1 MADVAKSTTPGAR
14 PYLKSVH
21 EISEPE
27 QIELAI
33 RKCFQES
40 QLSVS
45 SHGKQIAILR
55 ALQRKCREQKLQSQ
69 FNELFCKLV
78 NKVLPIKRNEP
89 VGDRIVK
96 FISSFVNSINP
107 ESEDDNANVDK
118 QDEKMY
124 NKFIDRLA
132 RHLLNGLEANNKN
145 VRYRACHILSHLMNN
160 MTSIDTDLYEALS
173 EGLLARIYDKE
184 PHIRIKA
191 ITTLASFQ
199 EPDGSQELSNAAMKI
214 RYVMQNDTNPE
225 VRRAC
230 LRQIEK
236 TRHTEPYIFERARDT
251 NSVNRRLLYS
261 KVLPDFKD
269 FRRIDYKAREQLLKW
284 GLKDREE
291 SVKKAAIKWLTENW
305 MQTLNNDVMELLER
319 LKVTKSEIAET
330 AVRVFL
336 DNRQDVVAKITFDEQ
351 IMRALTPETSLLL
364 RVYYQHCNDT
374 NKITQIEK
382 YFPEAAQFADILSGY
397 FAKRK
402 EILIVLN
409 QQKPLLEAESSVDMT
424 ELDDLDFILR
434 QLLIVASEYDYSDEF
449 GRSRMLNTLR
459 AVLTGDHLSDNLI
472 EVLML
477 CIHKLSISERD
488 FTQMIVEIIND
499 LKDSAYEKQNTLE
512 EGIVGQSSRVED
524 DLAANY
530 DEDDDDDEN
539 SFHSARD
546 LSRSLIDSA
555 NRSMQQELKQVA
567 ELSPEN
573 LIECLTIARRM
584 LELVNKP
591 LKDNIT
597 LMSILDSLIRPSIRR
612 SETEIRKLGLICLGL
627 CCILDKELAA
637 DSIFICAI
645 FVTKSNEESLVVT
658 GIKVISDLLA
668 VHGISVLELETA
680 NSVDAIAIA
689 RLFYRT
695 LRDSNRKEAQ
705 ATSGEA
711 LYKLFLCGVI
721 TDDELFE
728 TTLLS
733 YFNPAINDNEQ
744 LKQCFSFCIPVY
756 AFSHE
761 SHQERIARVT
771 CDTLFRLFSGW
782 GEMTEADC
790 ASSITPQSIVQQ
802 LMYWTDP
809 YRVVNKSP
817 GEAASSSVQV
827 EVGLQLLS
835 LLEKLEYSGVTKP
848 FFKAIMTS
856 LPRLTFTEQCDVAK
870 LEQLYTS
877 MEQLEGVLEKPL
889 KDQPS
894 RNAYS
899 RFAEYVLECLE
910 KANGQTERHDEQ
922 KGEQGEENEVM
933 DKEEEELKEP
943 AFELPAVSEKELSD
957 EPAFEPVTN
966 STSDEE
972 YPALHQVS
980 ASPETREE
988 AEKKSSRPKSK
999 ISAKKTKKTKKIKV
1013 APLPDEEKEPKK
1025 TASESKIK
1033 KPRHKK
1039 RVKSEDGGLI
1049 GKKVK
1054 GESSRKSQSK
1064 KKKRSQSFSDSED
1077 DNPAATLP
1085 LKEENEDE
1093 VGDTSAI
1100 VLVSDD
1106 D

>member
-1 MADVAKSTTPGAR
+1 MADVAKNTTSGVR
-14 PYLKSVH
+14 SYLKSVH

-27 QIELAI
+27 QIEIAI

-45 SHGKQIAILR
+45 SHGKQIAILK
-55 ALQRKCREQKLQSQ
+55 ALQLKCREQRLQSQ

-96 FISSFVNSINP
+96 FISSFVSSINP
-107 ESEDDNANVDK
+107 ESEDDNAKVDK
-118 QDEKMY
+118 QDERMY
-124 NKFIDRLA
+124 NQFIDRLA

-160 MTSIDTDLYEALS
+160 MTSIDSDLYEALS

-236 TRHTEPYIFERARDT
+236 TKHTEPYIFERARDT

-269 FRRIDYKAREQLLKW
+269 FRRIDYKAREQLLSW

-319 LKVTKSEIAET
+319 LKVTKSDIAET

-336 DNRQDVVAKITFDEQ
+336 DNRQDIVAKITFDEQ
-351 IMRALTPETSLLL
+351 IMRSLTPETSLLL

-374 NKITQIEK
+374 NKITQVEK
-382 YFPEAAQFADILSGY
+382 YFPEAAQFADILNGY

-402 EILIVLN
+402 ECLIVLT
-409 QQKPLLEAESSVDMT
+409 QQKPILEAESSVDMT
-424 ELDDLDFILR
+424 EIEELDFVLR

-459 AVLTGDHLSDNLI
+459 AVLTSDHLSDNLI

-512 EGIVGQSSRVED
+512 GIAGESSRVED
-524 DLAANY
+524 DLNEN
-530 DEDDDDDEN
+530 DDDDDDDDDDES
-539 SFHSARD
+539 SFHSARE
-546 LSRSLIDSA
+546 LSRSSIASA
-555 NRSMQQELKQVA
+555 NRSMQQELKQVV

-573 LIECLTIARRM
+573 LIECLSIARRM
-584 LELVNKP
+584 LELVNEP

-645 FVTKSNEESLVVT
+645 FVTKSSEESLVVT

-668 VHGISVLELETA
+668 VHGISVLEAGMA

-695 LRDSNRKEAQ
+695 LRDTSRKEAQ

-782 GEMTEADC
+782 DEMTEAGG

-809 YRVVNKSP
+809 YRVVNKAP
-817 GEAASSSVQV
+817 GQAAGSSVQV

-835 LLEKLEYSGVTKP
+835 LLEKLEYSGATKP
-848 FFKAIMTS
+848 FYKAIMTS
-856 LPRLTFTEQCDVAK
+856 LPRLTFTEQCNVAK

-877 MEQLEGVLEKPL
+877 IEQLEGVLEKPL

-894 RNAYS
+894 RNAYN
-899 RFAEYVLECLE
+899 RFKEYVFECLD
-910 KANGQTERHDEQ
+910 KAGGQTEKHDEQ
-922 KGEQGEENEVM
+922 QEEQQQEEKEEEA
-933 DKEEEELKEP
+933 KEEEEIEEP
-943 AFELPAVSEKELSD
+943 AFELPAGSQKELFE
-957 EPAFEPVTN
+957 EPAVEVNTN
-966 STSDEE
+966 SASMHEHTRQEST
-972 YPALHQVS
+972 
-980 ASPETREE
+980 SPETQER
-988 AEKKSSRPKSK
+988 AEKKSSKKPRSK
-999 ISAKKTKKTKKIKV
+999 KSAKKTKKIE
-1013 APLPDEEKEPKK
+1013 AASLPDEGTEPIK
-1025 TASESKIK
+1025 TVSHSKIK
-1033 KPRHKK
+1033 KLEHKR

-1049 GKKVK
+1049 G
-1054 GESSRKSQSK
+1054 RKAKARSTKPKETK
-1064 KKKRSQSFSDSED
+1064 KKKRSHSFSDSED
-1077 DNPAATLP
+1077 EKPATTFP
-1085 LKEENEDE
+1085 LKEESEDE